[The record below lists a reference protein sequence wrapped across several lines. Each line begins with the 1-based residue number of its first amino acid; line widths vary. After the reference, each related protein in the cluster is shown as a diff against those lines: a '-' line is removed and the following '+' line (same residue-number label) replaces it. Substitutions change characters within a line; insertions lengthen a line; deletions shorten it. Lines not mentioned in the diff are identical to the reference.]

1 MAVLAE
7 AISVV
12 IRCDRLLAVFDN
24 DWNAFK
30 AIVPNETLCADN
42 ELVRIGFMLPADVE
56 GFVDTIRGRGLTYLV
71 DGVAKDLV
79 VVDQLRGP
87 LARCD
92 WIEFG
97 HISLDGDANKKVAA
111 CRLKGS
117 SQTVV
122 IMPDRWTFEQSL
134 SASFGFVP
142 NEHIDK
148 SLRFLRHEGG
158 LDVYENELT
167 GREVFIGRTGQKTGR

>member
-1 MAVLAE
+1 M
-7 AISVV
+7 S
-12 IRCDRLLAVFDN
+12 
-24 DWNAFK
+24 
-30 AIVPNETLCADN
+30 
-42 ELVRIGFMLPADVE
+42 PADVE
-56 GFVDTIRGRGLTYLV
+56 GFVDILRGRGLTYLV

-92 WIEFG
+92 WIG
-97 HISLDGDANKKVAA
+97 SGRISFDGDPNKKVAA
-111 CRLKGS
+111 CRMEGS
-117 SQTVV
+117 TQSTVV
-122 IMPDRWTFEQSL
+122 VPEGWTFEQSL

-167 GREVFIGRTGQKTGR
+167 GPRGIHWSNGPENGSIMEFRIANTFTAAPPMTGSSLKLTI